1 MAAGG
6 GAVNQV
12 QRYSDAVTTGRVGE
26 QRDRVVFEYAL
37 LRVVPCL
44 ERGECVNAGVI
55 LYAQEQGFLAAR
67 WSLDE
72 DRLRALA
79 AHVDV
84 EGVRRALESVAA
96 MCRGGA
102 EAGSAGRER
111 PGQRFRWLTAPR
123 STIVQPGPI
132 HGGLTEDP
140 AAEVER
146 LLERLVR

>member
-1 MAAGG
+1 MSE
-6 GAVNQV
+6 
-12 QRYSDAVTTGRVGE
+12 RYTMVTTGQVGVE
-26 QRDRVVFEYAL
+26 RERAVFEYAL
-37 LRVVPCL
+37 LRVVPRL

-55 LYAQEQGFLAAR
+55 VYSQDRAFLAAR
-67 WSLDE
+67 SALDE
-72 DRLRALA
+72 ARLLA
-79 AHVDV
+79 VDPEVDV
-84 EGVRRALESVAA
+84 VGVRRALDAVEV

-102 EAGSAGRER
+102 EAGLGGRER

-146 LLERLVR
+146 LLDRLVR